1 MAACILFW
9 TGLGWWAATMLVQW
23 ISAGL
28 GRWRRRPGSVRHG
41 AADFSIVAP
50 MVGAR
55 DASPGYVGTLA
66 GLSRAGAEV
75 LICVMAEDDEA
86 VGRTRATWPDAP
98 ILVGCD
104 DTFNPKLNNVR
115 KGLEAASRPVVAL
128 CDAGV
133 GLGLGALTAP
143 PPPRAAQVG
152 RGRCAAGGA
161 GGGVGGFPAP
171 TAAAAQLSAKVG
183 LVLALKTGDRPENF
197 AAEMECSYI
206 NGHQARFLAAADRLG
221 MPVASG
227 GVTILTREVLQ
238 RIGGHQGFLA
248 YLADDYS
255 VVRMVR
261 DRLGLTT
268 WLADVMPRLIVGG
281 RRWQDVW
288 RRQVRWGSTR
298 LKLSPEVRALVLLE
312 PAIGWLAS
320 ALALTVALLAAG
332 IAPAWLVPAI
342 AFHTFAW
349 FAAEAWFLTG
359 RGLPFGPRAWA
370 AAVVREALV
379 PLLAA
384 QAWLGRDRID
394 WRGTNLAAGWQP
406 AKDGTAGK
414 QV

>member
-9 TGLGWWAATMLVQW
+9 AGLGWWTATMAVQW

-28 GRWRRRPGSVRHG
+28 GRWRRPADPVRHG

-50 MVGAR
+50 MVGVR
-55 DASPGYVGTLA
+55 DASPAYVGRLA
-66 GLSRAGAEV
+66 DLSRAGAEV
-75 LICVMAEDDEA
+75 LICVTTEHDEA
-86 VGRTRATWPDAP
+86 VGHTRAEWPDAP
-98 ILVGCD
+98 ILVGSD

-128 CDAGV
+128 CDAGID
-133 GLGLGALTAP
+133 LTLP
-143 PPPRAAQVG
+143 EL
-152 RGRCAAGGA
+152 
-161 GGGVGGFPAP
+161 
-171 TAAAAQLSAKVG
+171 TAAAAHLSEKVG

-206 NGHQARFLAAADRLG
+206 NGHQARFLMAADRLG

-227 GVTILTREVLQ
+227 GVTILTKDVLE
-238 RIGGHQGFLA
+238 RIGGHQGFLN

-261 DRLGLTT
+261 DHLGQTT
-268 WLADVMPRLIVGG
+268 WLARVMPRLLVGG
-281 RRWQDVW
+281 RRWRDVW

-320 ALALTVALLAAG
+320 GIALIVALLAAG
-332 IAPAWLVPAI
+332 VAPIWLALAVAL
-342 AFHTFAW
+342 HTVAW
-349 FAAEAWFLTG
+349 FAAEAWFLAG
-359 RGLPFGPRAWA
+359 HGLPFGPRAWA
-370 AAVVREALV
+370 AALAREALV
-379 PLLAA
+379 LLLAA
-384 QAWLGRDRID
+384 QAWRGRNRID

-406 AKDGTAGK
+406 ARDGTAGK
-414 QV
+414 HV

>member
-9 TGLGWWAATMLVQW
+9 AGLGWWTATMAVQW

-28 GRWRRRPGSVRHG
+28 GRWRRPADPVRHG

-50 MVGAR
+50 MVGVR
-55 DASPGYVGTLA
+55 DASPAYVGRLA
-66 GLSRAGAEV
+66 DLSRAGAEV
-75 LICVMAEDDEA
+75 LICVTTEHDEA
-86 VGRTRATWPDAP
+86 VGHTRAEWPDAP
-98 ILVGCD
+98 ILVGSD

-128 CDAGV
+128 CDAGID
-133 GLGLGALTAP
+133 LTLP
-143 PPPRAAQVG
+143 EL
-152 RGRCAAGGA
+152 
-161 GGGVGGFPAP
+161 
-171 TAAAAQLSAKVG
+171 TAAAAHLSEKVG

-206 NGHQARFLAAADRLG
+206 NGHQARFLMAADRLG

-227 GVTILTREVLQ
+227 GVTILTKDVLE
-238 RIGGHQGFLA
+238 RIGGHQGFLN

-261 DRLGLTT
+261 DHLGQTT
-268 WLADVMPRLIVGG
+268 WLARVMPRLLVGG
-281 RRWQDVW
+281 RRWRDVW

-320 ALALTVALLAAG
+320 GMALIVALLAAG
-332 IAPAWLVPAI
+332 AAPIWLALAVAL
-342 AFHTFAW
+342 HTVAW
-349 FAAEAWFLTG
+349 FAAEAWFLAG
-359 RGLPFGPRAWA
+359 HGLPFGLRAWA
-370 AAVVREALV
+370 AALAREALV
-379 PLLAA
+379 LPLAA
-384 QAWLGRDRID
+384 QAWRGRNRID

-406 AKDGTAGK
+406 GRDGTAGK
-414 QV
+414 HV

>member
-9 TGLGWWAATMLVQW
+9 TGLGWWAVTMLVQW

-28 GRWRRRPGSVRHG
+28 GRWRRPADPLRHG

-50 MVGAR
+50 MVGVR
-55 DASPGYVGTLA
+55 DASPAYVGRLA
-66 GLSRAGAEV
+66 DLSRAGAEV
-75 LICVMAEDDEA
+75 LICVTTELDEA
-86 VGRTRATWPDAP
+86 VGRTRAEWPDAP
-98 ILVGCD
+98 ILVGSD

-128 CDAGV
+128 CDAGID
-133 GLGLGALTAP
+133 LTLP
-143 PPPRAAQVG
+143 EL
-152 RGRCAAGGA
+152 
-161 GGGVGGFPAP
+161 
-171 TAAAAQLSAKVG
+171 TAAAAHLSDKVG

-206 NGHQARFLAAADRLG
+206 NGHQARFLMAADRLG

-227 GVTILTREVLQ
+227 GVTILTRDVLE
-238 RIGGHQGFLA
+238 RIGGHQGFLN

-261 DRLGLTT
+261 DRLGQTT
-268 WLADVMPRLIVGG
+268 WLARVMPRLLVGG

-288 RRQVRWGSTR
+288 RRQVRWGSTRLKLSPEVRGRRQVRWGSTR

-320 ALALTVALLAAG
+320 GVALIVALLAAG
-332 IAPAWLVPAI
+332 AAPIWLALAVVL
-342 AFHTFAW
+342 HTVAW
-349 FAAEAWFLTG
+349 FAAEAWFLAG
-359 RGLPFGPRAWA
+359 HGLPFGPRAWA
-370 AAVVREALV
+370 AALAREALV

-384 QAWLGRDRID
+384 QAWRGRNRID
-394 WRGTNLAAGWQP
+394 WRGTDLAAGWQP
-406 AKDGTAGK
+406 GRDGTAGK
-414 QV
+414 HG

>member
-9 TGLGWWAATMLVQW
+9 AGLVWWAATMAVQW

-28 GRWRRRPGSVRHG
+28 GRWRRPADPVRHG

-50 MVGAR
+50 MVGVR
-55 DASPGYVGTLA
+55 DASPAYVGRLA
-66 GLSRAGAEV
+66 DLSRAGAEV
-75 LICVMAEDDEA
+75 LICVTTEQDEA
-86 VGRTRATWPDAP
+86 VGRTRAEWPDAP
-98 ILVGCD
+98 ILVGSD

-128 CDAGV
+128 CDAGID
-133 GLGLGALTAP
+133 LTLP
-143 PPPRAAQVG
+143 EL
-152 RGRCAAGGA
+152 
-161 GGGVGGFPAP
+161 
-171 TAAAAQLSAKVG
+171 TAAAAHLSDKVG
-183 LVLALKTGDRPENF
+183 LVLALKTGDRPESF

-206 NGHQARFLAAADRLG
+206 NGHQARFLMAADRLG

-227 GVTILTREVLQ
+227 GVTILTRDVLE
-238 RIGGHQGFLA
+238 RIGGHQGFLN

-261 DRLGLTT
+261 DLGQTT
-268 WLADVMPRLIVGG
+268 WLARVMPRLLVGG

-320 ALALTVALLAAG
+320 GVALIVALLAAG
-332 IAPAWLVPAI
+332 AAPIWLALAVAL
-342 AFHTFAW
+342 HTAAW
-349 FAAEAWFLTG
+349 FAAEAWFLAG
-359 RGLPFGPRAWA
+359 HGLPFGPRAWA
-370 AAVVREALV
+370 AALAREALV

-384 QAWLGRDRID
+384 QAWRGRNRID

-406 AKDGTAGK
+406 ASDGTAGK
-414 QV
+414 HV

>member
-9 TGLGWWAATMLVQW
+9 TGLGWWAATMAVQW

-28 GRWRRRPGSVRHG
+28 GRWRRPADPVRHG

-50 MVGAR
+50 MVGVR
-55 DASPGYVGTLA
+55 DASPAYVRRLA
-66 GLSRAGAEV
+66 DLSRAGAEV
-75 LICVMAEDDEA
+75 LICVTTEHDEA
-86 VGRTRATWPDAP
+86 VGRTRAEWPDAP
-98 ILVGCD
+98 ILVGSD

-128 CDAGV
+128 CDAGID
-133 GLGLGALTAP
+133 LTLSELAS
-143 PPPRAAQVG
+143 
-152 RGRCAAGGA
+152 
-161 GGGVGGFPAP
+161 
-171 TAAAAQLSAKVG
+171 AAAHLSDKVG
-183 LVLALKTGDRPENF
+183 LVLALKAGDRPENF

-206 NGHQARFLAAADRLG
+206 NGHQARFLKAADRLG

-227 GVTILTREVLQ
+227 GVTILTKDVLE
-238 RIGGHQGFLA
+238 RIGGHQGFLN

-261 DRLGLTT
+261 DRLGQTT
-268 WLADVMPRLIVGG
+268 WLARVMPRLLVGG
-281 RRWQDVW
+281 RSWQDVW

-320 ALALTVALLAAG
+320 GLALVVALLAAG
-332 IAPAWLVPAI
+332 AAPIWLALAVALHTVAWL
-342 AFHTFAW
+342 
-349 FAAEAWFLTG
+349 AAEAWFLAG
-359 RGLPFGPRAWA
+359 HRLPFGPRAWA
-370 AAVVREALV
+370 AALAREALV

-406 AKDGTAGK
+406 ARDGTDGK
-414 QV
+414 HV

>member
-9 TGLGWWAATMLVQW
+9 AGLGWWAATMAVQW

-28 GRWRRRPGSVRHG
+28 GRWRRPADPVRHG

-55 DASPGYVGTLA
+55 DASPAYVRRLA
-66 GLSRAGAEV
+66 ELSRSGAEV
-75 LICVMAEDDEA
+75 LICVTTEHDEA
-86 VGRTRATWPDAP
+86 VGRTRAEWPDAP
-98 ILVGCD
+98 ILVGSD

-128 CDAGV
+128 CDAGID
-133 GLGLGALTAP
+133 LTLSEL
-143 PPPRAAQVG
+143 
-152 RGRCAAGGA
+152 
-161 GGGVGGFPAP
+161 
-171 TAAAAQLSAKVG
+171 TAAAAHLSDKVG
-183 LVLALKTGDRPENF
+183 LVLALKVGDRPENF

-206 NGHQARFLAAADRLG
+206 NGHQARFLKAADRLG

-227 GVTILTREVLQ
+227 GVTILTRDVLE
-238 RIGGHQGFLA
+238 RIGGHQGFLN

-261 DRLGLTT
+261 DRLGQTT
-268 WLADVMPRLIVGG
+268 WLARVMPRLLVGG

-320 ALALTVALLAAG
+320 ALALAVALLAVGA
-332 IAPAWLVPAI
+332 APIWLALAVALHTVAWL
-342 AFHTFAW
+342 T
-349 FAAEAWFLTG
+349 AEAWFLAG
-359 RGLPFGPRAWA
+359 HGLPFGPRAWA
-370 AAVVREALV
+370 AALTREALV
-379 PLLAA
+379 PLLAT
-384 QAWLGRDRID
+384 QAWLGRNRID

-406 AKDGTAGK
+406 ARDGTSGK
-414 QV
+414 HV

>member
-1 MAACILFW
+1 MAAGILFW
-9 TGLGWWAATMLVQW
+9 AGLGWWAATMAVQW

-28 GRWRRRPGSVRHG
+28 GRWHRPADPVRHG

-50 MVGAR
+50 MVGVR
-55 DASPGYVGTLA
+55 DASPAYVGRLA
-66 GLSRAGAEV
+66 DMSRAGAEV
-75 LICVMAEDDEA
+75 LICVTTEHDEA
-86 VGRTRATWPDAP
+86 VARTRAEWPDAP
-98 ILVGCD
+98 ILVGSD

-128 CDAGV
+128 CDAGID
-133 GLGLGALTAP
+133 LTLP
-143 PPPRAAQVG
+143 EL
-152 RGRCAAGGA
+152 
-161 GGGVGGFPAP
+161 
-171 TAAAAQLSAKVG
+171 TAAAAHLSDKVG

-206 NGHQARFLAAADRLG
+206 NGHQARFLMAADRLG

-227 GVTILTREVLQ
+227 GVTILTRDVLE
-238 RIGGHQGFLA
+238 RIGGHQGFLN

-261 DRLGLTT
+261 DHLGQTT
-268 WLADVMPRLIVGG
+268 WLARVMPRLLVGG

-320 ALALTVALLAAG
+320 GIALIVALLAAG
-332 IAPAWLVPAI
+332 AAPIWLALAVALHTVAWL
-342 AFHTFAW
+342 
-349 FAAEAWFLTG
+349 AAEAWFLAG
-359 RGLPFGPRAWA
+359 HGLPFGPRAWA
-370 AAVVREALV
+370 AALARETLV

-384 QAWLGRDRID
+384 QAWRGRNRID

-406 AKDGTAGK
+406 ARDGTAGK
-414 QV
+414 HV

>member
-9 TGLGWWAATMLVQW
+9 AGLGWWAATMAVQW

-28 GRWRRRPGSVRHG
+28 GRWRRPADPVRHS

-50 MVGAR
+50 MVGMR
-55 DASPGYVGTLA
+55 DASPAYVGRLA
-66 GLSRAGAEV
+66 DLWRAGAEV
-75 LICVMAEDDEA
+75 LICVTTEHDEA
-86 VGRTRATWPDAP
+86 VARTRAEWPDAP
-98 ILVGCD
+98 ILVGSD

-128 CDAGV
+128 CDAGID
-133 GLGLGALTAP
+133 LTLP
-143 PPPRAAQVG
+143 EL
-152 RGRCAAGGA
+152 
-161 GGGVGGFPAP
+161 
-171 TAAAAQLSAKVG
+171 TAAAAHLSDKVG

-206 NGHQARFLAAADRLG
+206 NGHQARFLMAADRLG

-227 GVTILTREVLQ
+227 GVTILTRDVLE
-238 RIGGHQGFLA
+238 RIGGHQGFLN

-261 DRLGLTT
+261 DHLSQTT
-268 WLADVMPRLIVGG
+268 WLARVMPRLLVGG

-288 RRQVRWGSTR
+288 QRQVRWGSTR

-320 ALALTVALLAAG
+320 GIALIVAMLAAG
-332 IAPAWLVPAI
+332 AAPIWLALAVAL
-342 AFHTFAW
+342 HTVAW
-349 FAAEAWFLTG
+349 FAAEAWFLAG
-359 RGLPFGPRAWA
+359 HGLPFGPRAWA
-370 AAVVREALV
+370 AALAREALV

-384 QAWLGRDRID
+384 QAWRGRNRID

-406 AKDGTAGK
+406 ARDGTAGK
-414 QV
+414 HV

>member
-9 TGLGWWAATMLVQW
+9 AGLGWWAATMAVQW

-28 GRWRRRPGSVRHG
+28 GRWRRPADPVRHG

-50 MVGAR
+50 MVGVR
-55 DASPGYVGTLA
+55 DASRAYVRCLA
-66 GLSRAGAEV
+66 DLSRAGAEV
-75 LICVMAEDDEA
+75 LICVTTEHDEA
-86 VGRTRATWPDAP
+86 VGRTRAEWPDAP
-98 ILVGCD
+98 ILVGSD

-128 CDAGV
+128 CDAGID
-133 GLGLGALTAP
+133 LTLSEL
-143 PPPRAAQVG
+143 
-152 RGRCAAGGA
+152 
-161 GGGVGGFPAP
+161 
-171 TAAAAQLSAKVG
+171 TAAAAHLSDKVG
-183 LVLALKTGDRPENF
+183 LVLALKVGDRPENF

-206 NGHQARFLAAADRLG
+206 NGHQARFLKAADRLG

-227 GVTILTREVLQ
+227 GVTILTRDVLE
-238 RIGGHQGFLA
+238 RIGGHQGFLN

-261 DRLGLTT
+261 DRLGQTT
-268 WLADVMPRLIVGG
+268 WLARVMPRLLVGG

-320 ALALTVALLAAG
+320 GLALVVALLAAG
-332 IAPAWLVPAI
+332 VAPIWLALAVALHTVAWL
-342 AFHTFAW
+342 
-349 FAAEAWFLTG
+349 AAEGWFLAG

-370 AAVVREALV
+370 AALAREALV

-384 QAWLGRDRID
+384 QAWLGRNRID

-406 AKDGTAGK
+406 GRDGTAGK
-414 QV
+414 HV